1 MFAVFA
7 PAPPHDAHSS
17 TPGGPGIDRQVPLR
31 QQVRALVRGRDPEAL
46 VAIPQSVQI
55 IPGDIGDYKSCH
67 DAMQGVDKVRAPPP
81 SFLSWHCIYRHSPS
95 SSRRWPR
102 GGRR

>member
-1 MFAVFA
+1 M
-7 PAPPHDAHSS
+7 
-17 TPGGPGIDRQVPLR
+17 PLR

-46 VAIPQSVQI
+46 AAIPQSVQI

-81 SFLSWHCIYRHSPS
+81 PPPPLSCPGIAS
-95 SSRRWPR
+95 SATALRAVAGGQGEGVGRYHNFMCAVSRC
-102 GGRR
+102 